1 MNNLDH
7 KKETEGLILH
17 EYWDLAYQ
25 AHSGTSFSPEKRATQ
40 EIISSSEELENDLKE
55 LGENQ
60 GNYKEKYIAKFAAW
74 LNAKSRCLSWMIAG
88 PANFPVRRAEK
99 ANNSERNKLNELY
112 HWREK
117 YFKAVNRVKTP
128 SPEED
133 LDDKLK
139 ELDKL
144 IISNDRIKSINKII
158 SSGNRKNLTTDE
170 IASNLR
176 ESGIVSEVFLQ
187 SITDT
192 SGWRNGRVY
201 GIQTLGPKIKKKKET
216 ILVLKSR
223 IQRKSA
229 WEDIEFDDGNGTIT
243 IEDDRVKIFHMHKPD
258 PEVISKLKSNGF
270 RWSPNW
276 KCWCRKHTGFAVA
289 AAKKICEVK

>member
-117 YFKAVNRVKTP
+117 YFTAVNRVKTL

-133 LDDKLK
+133 LDNQLKKL
-139 ELDKL
+139 DNL
-144 IISNDRIKSINKII
+144 IISNEKIKGTNKIV
-158 SSGNRKNLTTDE
+158 SSGNRKNLTNDE
-170 IASNLR
+170 IIENLKK
-176 ESGIVSEVFLQ
+176 SELISENLLKVFARP
-187 SITDT
+187 DT
-192 SGWRNGRVY
+192 WY
-201 GIQTLGPKIKKKKET
+201 GGKIYPMQTLGVKIKKAKGR
-216 ILVLKSR
+216 ILILKSR
-223 IQRKSA
+223 IERK
-229 WEDIEFDDGNGTIT
+229 ETFTDIEFEGGSIL
-243 IEDDRVKIFHMHKPD
+243 IEDDRVKIFHMHKP
-258 PEVISKLKSNGF
+258 ETEMISKLKSNGF